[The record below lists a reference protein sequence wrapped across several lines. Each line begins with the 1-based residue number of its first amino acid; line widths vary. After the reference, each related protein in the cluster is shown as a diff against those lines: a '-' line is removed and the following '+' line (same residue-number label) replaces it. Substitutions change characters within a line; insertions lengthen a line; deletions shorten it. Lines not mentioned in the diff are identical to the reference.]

1 MKKLLFIW
9 FAAAS
14 ALLFTVTASAYSAYI
29 DPSAMTYIIQMIAG
43 IAIAAGAGLGFY
55 FRRIKR
61 AFGKLG
67 KKKDGAAVNDA
78 SLTDDFD
85 DDDDDDDYGFGDYE
99 LPTDNTAPQAP
110 PAAEPAAT
118 PASTAIPAAPAAA
131 SAPAEPFHHEV
142 HSAPAVVYDKY
153 DETGGDALAALA
165 AENNALRAEL
175 AREHEKVEILIKALA
190 VCTQKD

>member
-14 ALLFTVTASAYSAYI
+14 ALLFTVSASAYSAYI

-67 KKKDGAAVNDA
+67 KKKDDGATVNDA
-78 SLTDDFD
+78 SLPDDF
-85 DDDDDDDYGFGDYE
+85 DDDDDYGFGDYE

-110 PAAEPAAT
+110 PAAEPAAA
-118 PASTAIPAAPAAA
+118 ASTASTASTAAPAAA
-131 SAPAEPFHHEV
+131 SAPAKPFPSEV

-165 AENNALRAEL
+165 AENKALRAEL

-190 VCTQKD
+190 VCTQRD